1 MTLRSPT
8 GSPGRSNGSPG
19 RSTGFT
25 TFLARILFLL
35 LAASCHATI
44 QDEGGFVLH
53 MLENLILVGE
63 VYHTL

>member
-8 GSPGRSNGSPG
+8 GFPG

-25 TFLARILFLL
+25 TFLARILLLL

-44 QDEGGFVLH
+44 ENEGG
-53 MLENLILVGE
+53 LICHKTSLRPRGLIE
-63 VYHTL
+63 L

>member
-8 GSPGRSNGSPG
+8 GFPG

-25 TFLARILFLL
+25 TFLARILLLL

-44 QDEGGFVLH
+44 QNEGRVVLH
-53 MLENLILVGE
+53 MLENLIVMDE
-63 VYHTL
+63 VNHT

>member
-8 GSPGRSNGSPG
+8 GSPG

-25 TFLARILFLL
+25 TFLARILLLL

-53 MLENLILVGE
+53 MLENLIMVNE
-63 VYHTL
+63 V